1 MMTVEIG
8 WRQGIDGISEVW
20 LLNHGHWLCKL
31 FGQEAELEAERHTI
45 VNEWA
50 EQSDS
55 LAEFLEMMY
64 LEGFIDMETLRHLL
78 SEHAPLRRIW
88 KQLRALCCEAGDIG
102 DYPAMQILV
111 VPHPFPHD
119 RTQIV
124 LSQEYVTEALLA
136 WTASEAGDPGALSS
150 PNLGLILA
158 DIGVLA
164 GQRLGLG
171 ADQAVHFADWL
182 VEAVTGWSVSH
193 GNERTIVRIEDVA
206 SRAVYGDVYTRGQAF
221 CTPDFWRAYRPAIP
235 AVVAFLKTL
244 P

>member
-1 MMTVEIG
+1 MMAVEIG
-8 WRQGIDGISEVW
+8 WRQGEEGVSEVW
-20 LLNHGHWLCKL
+20 LMDHGRWRCKL
-31 FGQEAELEAERHTI
+31 FDQGAEQEVESHAI

-50 EQSDS
+50 EKSDS
-55 LAEFLEMMY
+55 LAEFLEMMH
-64 LEGFIDMETLRHLL
+64 LEGLIDMAMLRRLL

-88 KQLRALCCEAGDIG
+88 NRLRELCGEAGDIG

-119 RTQIV
+119 RSQIV

-136 WTASEAGDPGALSS
+136 WTAYEAGDLGALSS

-171 ADQAVHFADWL
+171 DDPAVHFADWL

-206 SRAVYGDVYTRGQAF
+206 SQAAYGDLHARGQAF
-221 CTPDFWRAYRPAIP
+221 CTPDFWQAYRPAIP

>member
-1 MMTVEIG
+1 MAVEIG
-8 WRQGIDGISEVW
+8 WRQGVEGFSEVW
-20 LLNHGHWLCKL
+20 LMEHGDWRCKL
-31 FGQEAELEAERHTI
+31 FDQGAELDAERRT
-45 VNEWA
+45 VVDEWA
-50 EQSDS
+50 AKSDS
-55 LAEFLEMMY
+55 LAEFLEMMH
-64 LEGFIDMETLRHLL
+64 LEGLIDMETLRHLL

-88 KQLRALCCEAGDIG
+88 NQLRELCGEAGDIG
-102 DYPAMQILV
+102 DYPVMQILV
-111 VPHPFPHD
+111 VPQPFPHD
-119 RTQIV
+119 RTQVV
-124 LSQEYVTEALLA
+124 LSQEYVTEAVQA
-136 WTASEAGDPGALSS
+136 WTTYEAGDPGALSS

-206 SRAVYGDVYTRGQAF
+206 SRAVYGDVYARGQAF
-221 CTPDFWRAYRPAIP
+221 CTADFWRLYRPAIP
-235 AVVAFLKTL
+235 AVVAFLNTL